1 MTGERTS
8 VGVVRYRAATS
19 LSARSDGECSPQEA
33 SDVDIEPL
41 MRVTSSGQYYIDV
54 HDADGRTVESIL
66 LPQDSRYDQPTMDE
80 GTHYY
85 AKVYDTDQ
93 PPLVGIYRRTVTDGE
108 SVDHH
113 WSSLEASWIRS
124 AWLLPYAV
132 GRGEEPLRAISER
145 AAVYIIERLQV
156 RTESLHL
163 ARVVGPGVYF
173 LDVPDGD
180 GVVGES
186 VAFDADAPSASPS
199 RESGVHYYAINYHL
213 PNWAGPEIYRR
224 TVVGHLVH
232 DQTWSLK
239 DRDWVDTPTL
249 LTYEPG
255 HDDTMLRA
263 ISERVATYVID
274 HRQAVYE
281 SDPWRLFLE

>member
-1 MTGERTS
+1 
-8 VGVVRYRAATS
+8 
-19 LSARSDGECSPQEA
+19 
-33 SDVDIEPL
+33 

-145 AAVYIIERLQV
+145 AAVYIIERLRV

-173 LDVPDGD
+173 FSTSLTVT
-180 GVVGES
+180 ES
-186 VAFDADAPSASPS
+186 SRMSPLAFDVDAPSAAQS
-199 RESGVHYYAINYHL
+199 REWRPLLRDQLPPPQLGGSGDL
-213 PNWAGPEIYRR
+213 
-224 TVVGHLVH
+224 
-232 DQTWSLK
+232 SK
-239 DRDWVDTPTL
+239 DRRRASQARPDVVAERQGL
-249 LTYEPG
+249 GG
-255 HDDTMLRA
+255 HA
-263 ISERVATYVID
+263 
-274 HRQAVYE
+274 
-281 SDPWRLFLE
+281 DPADV